1 MGFKCFA
8 GLQFGTCFLVHM
20 VLLSTS
26 AACQGLAY
34 VLNLQITESIQE
46 SSGSL
51 GLSCHQGTFHG
62 VPSSHEFQK
71 ILLTTLAKLFPNIEL
86 SWIIFWAPCLCK
98 DEYFFPWSMTLQWG
112 CLCDCFVLCP
122 VITALPDPLALLQ
135 TCLTWLQF
143 PIFSGGVPLQWWPRK
158 CTKTLHWEGKYRK
171 HLPSFSGIVAFRAG
185 VSILFPLFSAIV
197 CVHAVHSVSVYTGSE
212 TWPFL
217 SFLYKS

>member
-34 VLNLQITESIQE
+34 VLNLGITESIQE

-86 SWIIFWAPCLCK
+86 S
-98 DEYFFPWSMTLQWG
+98 
-112 CLCDCFVLCP
+112 
-122 VITALPDPLALLQ
+122 
-135 TCLTWLQF
+135 
-143 PIFSGGVPLQWWPRK
+143 
-158 CTKTLHWEGKYRK
+158 
-171 HLPSFSGIVAFRAG
+171 
-185 VSILFPLFSAIV
+185 
-197 CVHAVHSVSVYTGSE
+197 
-212 TWPFL
+212 
-217 SFLYKS
+217 